1 LLGPVVTVFRP
12 PPYGLTA
19 HHPSARVWNA
29 PVGGVQCFGY
39 PCPPSPLHAGRVN
52 IVVTVGRGARKT
64 LTRRAHTK
72 QPLPAA
78 FDGPPV
84 RRNICAT
91 TTTTN
96 SSFSS
101 RSLSLSLSLT
111 LFLSTSMQLSLC
123 AFHSS
128 VRYVCRNRRHRVWSC
143 SCFILCIHCIFRA
156 SAQHA
161 FGKQVASCGVPQ
173 KHRTRDPTENRGS
186 RARRFYRFLIYIIIY
201 NL

>member
-1 LLGPVVTVFRP
+1 VNRVHRIDALYRERTHDSIIIINNHINSRPHYEFAFCLLGPVVTVFRP

-19 HHPSARVWNA
+19 HHPSAHVWNA
-29 PVGGVQCFGY
+29 PVGGAQCFGY

-78 FDGPPV
+78 FVGPPV

-91 TTTTN
+91 TRTN

-101 RSLSLSLSLT
+101 RSLSLSLT
-111 LFLSTSMQLSLC
+111 LFLSTSMQLSLR
-123 AFHSS
+123 FSLL
-128 VRYVCRNRRHRVWSC
+128 RPVC
-143 SCFILCIHCIFRA
+143 
-156 SAQHA
+156 
-161 FGKQVASCGVPQ
+161 VP
-173 KHRTRDPTENRGS
+173 
-186 RARRFYRFLIYIIIY
+186 
-201 NL
+201 